1 MQDKSAKLRGGPY
14 EEKVFDLGEAQP
26 PEVVKRILMLEDD
39 LDFTLLLKEFLVP
52 QGFEITCVTNGADGL
67 RKTMAVDFDIILCD
81 MMMPTLPGDMF
92 YMAVERIKPH
102 LCKRFIFMTGY
113 KGDPKYDAFVRK
125 IKGWVLWK
133 PFHLQDL
140 QQTIDHILERTRTA
154 ATGV

>member
-1 MQDKSAKLRGGPY
+1 
-14 EEKVFDLGEAQP
+14 
-26 PEVVKRILMLEDD
+26 
-39 LDFTLLLKEFLVP
+39 
-52 QGFEITCVTNGADGL
+52 
-67 RKTMAVDFDIILCD
+67 
-81 MMMPTLPGDMF
+81 MF

-125 IKGWVLWK
+125 IKGLVLWK

>member
-1 MQDKSAKLRGGPY
+1 ML
-14 EEKVFDLGEAQP
+14 L
-26 PEVVKRILMLEDD
+26 LEDD
-39 LDFTLLLKEFLVP
+39 GDFTQLLQEFLVP
-52 QGFEITCVTNGADGL
+52 QGFEITCVANGADGL
-67 RKTMAVDFDIILCD
+67 RKTMAIDFDIILCD

-125 IKGWVLWK
+125 VKGLVLWK

-140 QQTIDHILERTRTA
+140 QDSIDHILARSQSPA
-154 ATGV
+154 KGA